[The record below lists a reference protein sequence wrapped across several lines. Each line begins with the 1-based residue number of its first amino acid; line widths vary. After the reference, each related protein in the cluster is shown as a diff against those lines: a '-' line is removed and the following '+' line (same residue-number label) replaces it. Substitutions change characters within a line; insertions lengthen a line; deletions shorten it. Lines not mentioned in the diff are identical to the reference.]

1 MENKRPTG
9 HRKNVSGTGKSVYRR
24 GEGLGTGPVT
34 NSRPDNFG
42 SNTQSIHE
50 TGRKTTGRN
59 VKRGGGALSLIAI
72 AALLLF
78 GGGDLLGG
86 GSDSY
91 TTQTPAPTAYVST
104 ATPTPRPTAT
114 PHGFTT

>member
-42 SNTQSIHE
+42 SNT
-50 TGRKTTGRN
+50 
-59 VKRGGGALSLIAI
+59 
-72 AALLLF
+72 
-78 GGGDLLGG
+78 
-86 GSDSY
+86 
-91 TTQTPAPTAYVST
+91 
-104 ATPTPRPTAT
+104 
-114 PHGFTT
+114 